1 MERKLINYLPYQ
13 VREFREYQGITTGE
27 QPEFELAWDAQEEV
41 FVNQFVD
48 TALDYGLSRWEK
60 MLKIFPKGTDTLETR
75 RARIKAKLNN
85 FVPYTIRVLAQMLTA
100 ISDGEPFELTLEPG
114 TYFLSITTHW
124 GASGQIEGLEYL
136 INNIVP
142 MNIAINAGNK
152 LTCSAEGLIPIAC
165 GVCVAEFFF
174 ITNDWRERPVIQ
186 GTAMIGGT
194 APGVETLFITNDSQE
209 VYTVKGS
216 ARQGGGTVNSATV
229 VITNDFNEHF
239 TINGAGSIG
248 AGVATADFIGV
259 NDE

>member
-1 MERKLINYLPYQ
+1 MTLGGGTFLVQNKILPGAYIN
-13 VREFREYQGITTGE
+13 FI
-27 QPEFELAWDAQEEV
+27 
-41 FVNQFVD
+41 
-48 TALDYGLSRWEK
+48 LDYGLSRWEK
-60 MLKIFPKGTDTLETR
+60 MLNIFPKGTDTLETR
-75 RARIKAKLNN
+75 RARIKTKLNN

-186 GTAMIGGT
+186 GTAMIGGA
-194 APGVETLFITNDSQE
+194 APGVEALFITNDSQE
-209 VYTVKGS
+209 VHTVKGS
-216 ARQGGGTVNSATV
+216 VRQGGGTVNSATV

-239 TINGAGSIG
+239 TINGAGSIR

-259 NDE
+259 NDI

>member
-85 FVPYTIRVLAQMLTA
+85 FVPYTIRVLARMLTA
-100 ISDGEPFELTLEPG
+100 ISDGDPFTVSLEPG
-114 TYFLSITTHW
+114 TYLLKIVTEW

-136 INNIVP
+136 INNI
-142 MNIAINAGNK
+142 IKRAYK
-152 LTCSAEGLIPIAC
+152 HT
-165 GVCVAEFFF
+165 
-174 ITNDWRERPVIQ
+174 DDRRYRELRDQLSYP
-186 GTAMIGGT
+186 
-194 APGVETLFITNDSQE
+194 LR
-209 VYTVKGS
+209 
-216 ARQGGGTVNSATV
+216 RQRISFSF
-229 VITNDFNEHF
+229 DFTHF
-239 TINGAGSIG
+239 HHSPQY
-248 AGVATADFIGV
+248 V
-259 NDE
+259 